1 LELWNVTLIVPSGEP
16 RDSVLDS
23 GKLGATGEFDR
34 GASPSAGEDLDGFGM
49 VGSLIC
55 GENRGLVLAVKLAFE
70 LRCLQD

>member
-1 LELWNVTLIVPSGEP
+1 LTQ
-16 RDSVLDS
+16 
-23 GKLGATGEFDR
+23 GKLGAAGELDR
-34 GASPSAGEDLDGFGM
+34 GGASPNAGEDLDGFGM